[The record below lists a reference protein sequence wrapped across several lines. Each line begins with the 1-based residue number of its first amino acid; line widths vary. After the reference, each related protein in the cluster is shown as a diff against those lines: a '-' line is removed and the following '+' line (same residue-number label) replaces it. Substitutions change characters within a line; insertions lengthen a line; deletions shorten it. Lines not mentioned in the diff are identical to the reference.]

1 MVCWLVIKHIQGST
15 FITGKTNTVSGY
27 SIAPSRFHAPCHRA
41 PNRTAS
47 RTRFLYERHAEER
60 PPAKTDLTLCC
71 WISINRLAPIPADF
85 PPFPTWWWWWWCV
98 CVCVCV
104 CVLVLLMFCFCDSR
118 SQDWTITQNHEWN
131 YRCFGCRD
139 GHAHDQGFG
148 YSVCRIL
155 NYKDLV
161 FKVSGMGGF

>member
-1 MVCWLVIKHIQGST
+1 MLLDLHQQARPNPGRLPAISDLV
-15 FITGKTNTVSGY
+15 VVVV
-27 SIAPSRFHAPCHRA
+27 
-41 PNRTAS
+41 
-47 RTRFLYERHAEER
+47 
-60 PPAKTDLTLCC
+60 
-71 WISINRLAPIPADF
+71 
-85 PPFPTWWWWWWCV
+85 CV

-148 YSVCRIL
+148 YSVCRIH
-155 NYKDLV
+155 NYKDLA